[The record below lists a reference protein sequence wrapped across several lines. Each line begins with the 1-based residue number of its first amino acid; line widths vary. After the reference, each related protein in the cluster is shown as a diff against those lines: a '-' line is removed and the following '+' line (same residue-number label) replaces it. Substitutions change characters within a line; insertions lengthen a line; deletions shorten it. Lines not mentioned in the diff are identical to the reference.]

1 MSGSLILDTDVASY
15 LFKSSKQPELNE

>member
-15 LFKSSKQPELNE
+15 LFKSSKQPELDE